1 MFIVLN
7 EGGEAKLNTNI
18 NYLLE
23 QFGISCNSDSVVR
36 TSYYKYLHPKET
48 YISHG
53 VLSQD
58 FARLAQGMG
67 RSETTGKGRGGYADA
82 YKEKENDDPKLKQ
95 GSLDF
100 VYPYG
105 ATLNIQKPAFP
116 ILSTGPVSYPTN
128 RPILAAYQ
136 DQNRGGRLLVL
147 GSVRFLDDEFC
158 DKECNSK
165 LIDGMLRF
173 LTRPPETSEI
183 KDAVRS
189 KEENG
194 ISEYHRTPDTSA
206 LSDSL

>member
-1 MFIVLN
+1 
-7 EGGEAKLNTNI
+7 
-18 NYLLE
+18 
-23 QFGISCNSDSVVR
+23 
-36 TSYYKYLHPKET
+36 
-48 YISHG
+48 
-53 VLSQD
+53 
-58 FARLAQGMG
+58 MG
-67 RSETTGKGRGGYADA
+67 RADNTGKGRGGYADA

-165 LIDGMLRF
+165 VIDGMLRF
-173 LTRPPETSEI
+173 LTRAPETSEI